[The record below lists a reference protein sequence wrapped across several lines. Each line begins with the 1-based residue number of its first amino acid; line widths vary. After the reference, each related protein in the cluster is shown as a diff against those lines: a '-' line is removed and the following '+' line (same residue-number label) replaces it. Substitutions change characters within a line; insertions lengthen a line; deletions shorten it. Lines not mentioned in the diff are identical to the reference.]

1 MMNKEDEKNLDRI
14 TEVLLGAIRKESEA
28 FNYYYQSSQK
38 TPYPETKSLLMQLA
52 GEERKHRM
60 ILIRELQTLK
70 GLLKRGKKG
79 EEFIKKDEIS
89 YHFPD
94 KLDYKKIQTVP
105 KLDISTVS
113 FPSQLTGGDY
123 FDTFPI
129 LDKYQALLLFDVAGH
144 GLKAT
149 SVKGLVRSV
158 FDQFKESYL
167 EAQASS
173 DVFNPSY
180 VAKMLNQKVW
190 ECCHKEGTFLTLFY
204 VLFQPDE
211 GKLSYLSAG
220 HEPPIFLKNG
230 KSDPEIIDSDLL
242 IGVDK
247 DKSYSGIE
255 AEVDPGDLMI
265 LFSDGLVETFGFRDI
280 EFKREELV
288 DLISQHRESD
298 VKEIIKI
305 ILDFVKAKLK
315 GKTLTDEFTLTV
327 IKIK

>member
-1 MMNKEDEKNLDRI
+1 MKKEDKKSLDRI
-14 TEVLLGAIRKESEA
+14 SEVLIGAIRKESEA

-38 TPYPETKSLLMQLA
+38 APYPETKALFMQLA

-60 ILIRELQTLK
+60 ILIRELQILK
-70 GLLKRGKKG
+70 GLLKRGKNG

-94 KLDYKKIQTVP
+94 KLPYKKIQTIP
-105 KLDISTVS
+105 KLDISAVS

-149 SVKGLVRSV
+149 SVKALARSV

-173 DVFNPSY
+173 DVFAPSY
-180 VAKMLNQKVW
+180 IAKMLNQKVW
-190 ECCHKEGTFLTLFY
+190 ECCHKEATFLTLFY

-211 GKLSYLSAG
+211 GKLSYVSAG
-220 HEPPIFLKNG
+220 HEPPIFLKKG
-230 KSDPEIIDSDLL
+230 KSDPEIIESDLL
-242 IGVDK
+242 IGVDN

-255 AEVDPGDLMI
+255 VKAGPGDLI
-265 LFSDGLVETFGFRDI
+265 VIFSDGLVETFGFRDI
-280 EFKREELV
+280 EFKREEVL
-288 DLISQHRESD
+288 DFIRQHRDSD

-315 GKTLTDEFTLTV
+315 GKTLADEFTLTV